1 MVLYEAQN
9 ENHQIGLR
17 SRDGRSMRHTSRR
30 PATLKELVRVQDNSV
45 TFAATFGGKQFTY
58 DYGVAN
64 SKVRQKSCW
73 VLVRNSDAVRAAEAD
88 A

>member
-17 SRDGRSMRHTSRR
+17 SRDGHSMRHTSRR

-45 TFAATFGGKQFTY
+45 TFTATFGGKQLTY
-58 DYGVAN
+58 DYGVAY
-64 SKVRQKSCW
+64 SKVAKNLAE
-73 VLVRNSDAVRAAEAD
+73 VLVRNSDAFRAAEAD